1 MSEADLKLSYKLNRD
16 DYWAAQ
22 VRILRQGPWR
32 IVSIAFGVWMMAT
45 LAGSFYVM
53 QAGPKWTMAAIGYLA
68 LHGILGLT
76 LLTAVVMQFV
86 GRFSL
91 NRALHHADGGP
102 LAPTTIEVGAEGI
115 SWHDGI
121 IQTWYTW
128 SAFERIEVTDRLI
141 LFYSSPVHAIM
152 IPRRIFGGEEAMLAF
167 VGSARE
173 KIIAA
178 QRGY

>member
-1 MSEADLKLSYKLNRD
+1 MSEADLKLSYKLSRD

-32 IVSIAFGVWMMAT
+32 IVTIALGLWMMAT

-53 QAGPKWTMAAIGYLA
+53 QAGPKWSIAAIGYVA
-68 LHGILGLT
+68 LYGILGLT
-76 LLTAVVMQFV
+76 LFIAVVMRLV
-86 GRFSL
+86 GRFNL
-91 NRALHHADGGP
+91 NRALGLADGGP
-102 LAPTTIEVGAEGI
+102 LAPTTIEVGSEGI
-115 SWHDGI
+115 SWHDGTV
-121 IQTWYTW
+121 QTWYTW

-141 LFYSSPVHAIM
+141 LFYSSPVQAIM

-167 VGSARE
+167 VASARE
-173 KIIAA
+173 NIIAA